1 MKANNIDLPTNF
13 SYIQD
18 LYDEIRELRAI
29 INEYKRRQEK
39 MSHYDYLDVTNPQGD
54 PMSVAQMVN
63 ELIEERCY
71 RASHSE
77 MVKTYWDSIKE
88 QYKGKTDQQI
98 EAEYASL
105 TGA

>member
-1 MKANNIDLPTNF
+1 MKVNDIDLPTNF

-18 LYDEIRELRAI
+18 LYDEIRALRVMVK
-29 INEYKRRQEK
+29 EYQRRHKK
-39 MSHYDYLDVTNPQGD
+39 MSHYDYLDVTNPNGD
-54 PMSVAQMVN
+54 PMSIAQMVN

-77 MVKTYWDSIKE
+77 IIKTYWDSIKE
-88 QYKGKTDQQI
+88 QYKGKTNQQI

-105 TGA
+105 IGA